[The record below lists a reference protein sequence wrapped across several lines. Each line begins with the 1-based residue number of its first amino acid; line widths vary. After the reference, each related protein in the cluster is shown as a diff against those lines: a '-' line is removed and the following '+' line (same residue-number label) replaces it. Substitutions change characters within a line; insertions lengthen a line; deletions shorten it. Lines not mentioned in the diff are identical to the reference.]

1 MLDDGNSNIEEV
13 ELKEPSRHDNHHSIP
28 QHSLWVEKYTP
39 RFFTELLSDDV
50 SSVFSILINSL
61 VVEKLS
67 HKELNLGPQ
76 DFTS

>member
-39 RFFTELLSDDV
+39 QFFTELLSDDV
-50 SSVFSILINSL
+50 SSVFSI
-61 VVEKLS
+61 
-67 HKELNLGPQ
+67 
-76 DFTS
+76 

>member
-1 MLDDGNSNIEEV
+1 MIHRLSLDFINFRMLDDGNSNIEEV

-50 SSVFSILINSL
+50 SSVFSI
-61 VVEKLS
+61 
-67 HKELNLGPQ
+67 
-76 DFTS
+76 